1 MELVMKTKEEIL
13 EILNGLK
20 QDIKATYKVR
30 ELGLFGSV
38 VRDEQKQFSDID
50 ILVDFDENASL
61 FDLIGLNRFLEE
73 KLDEKVDVISKRSL
87 RKEISD
93 SVLKETISL

>member
-1 MELVMKTKEEIL
+1 MKTKEEIL